1 MINIKVR
8 SKNRYDRYKRIMNSV
23 YNFKRHKTILDYP
36 PYILWIEP
44 TNHCNLACT
53 MCTNID
59 IPKVQ
64 RGYME
69 FGLFKKVIDEA
80 KNFVFDINLFLG
92 GESLLHKE
100 IFKMIDYTQSKGFK
114 VCLNTNATL
123 LTDRV
128 SKGLIDAGLDVLTIS
143 FDGYEKQIYESIRV
157 KANFDKTLNNI
168 LHFLD
173 EKKSRGSKKPYTVF
187 QVIEFND
194 PKTKS
199 DDDVKQ
205 DFYRRFEGLPLDR
218 FTFIP
223 AHNFGGRL
231 STKDDRKFRVRS
243 RVYTPCTFLWYSM
256 SILWDGRVVPCC
268 IDFVGEYELGNVKNE
283 SLLDIWNS
291 PRLVELRKK
300 MIEKRYKEINL
311 CKGCDA
317 LFKPKVLGIPL
328 RSIKGAW
335 SLFVGNK

>member
-1 MINIKVR
+1 MINIKTR
-8 SKNRYDRYKRIMNSV
+8 NKKRYDRYKRVMNSV
-23 YNFKRHKTILDYP
+23 YNFKRNKTVLDYP

-44 TNHCNLACT
+44 TNHCNLACV
-53 MCTNID
+53 MCTNVD
-59 IPKVQ
+59 IPKDQ

-69 FGLFKKVIDEA
+69 FTLFKKVIDEA
-80 KNFVFDINLFLG
+80 KDFVFDINLFLG

-100 IFKMIDYTQSKGFK
+100 VFKMIDYARSKGLK

-123 LTDRV
+123 LTDKV
-128 SKGLIDAGLDVLTIS
+128 SNGLIEAGLDVMTLS
-143 FDGYEKQIYESIRV
+143 FDGYEKQTYESIRV
-157 KANFDKTLNNI
+157 KANFDKTLDNVI
-168 LHFLD
+168 RFLE
-173 EKKSRGSKKPYTVF
+173 EKKRRGNKKPYTVF

-199 DDDVKQ
+199 SREVKHN
-205 DFYRRFEGLPLDR
+205 FYRKFKGLPLDK
-218 FTFIP
+218 FFLIP

-231 STKDDRKFRVRS
+231 TTKDDKKFRVRS

-268 IDFVGEYELGNVKNE
+268 IDFIGEYELGNVRNE

-291 PRLVELRKK
+291 TKLVELRQR
-300 MIEKRYKEINL
+300 MIEKKYKEINL

-317 LFKPKVLGIPL
+317 LFKPKVFGIPL

-335 SLFVGNK
+335 SLIAGNR